1 MAAGDNIAVTNAVIA
16 KPNTLYSLNAAF
28 TANAATATAVNA
40 TQTWTFTPTK
50 ADSKCVMIIRH
61 VGAGGASSYVFAA
74 GVGGLGGVG
83 TLTLAPTAAN
93 TYVAVLDGRYKNAA
107 GAFVVVAT
115 PYTGE
120 DMLDTNAATVA
131 WVEIL

>member
-1 MAAGDNIAVTNAVIA
+1 MAAGDNIAVTNVTMA

-28 TANAATATAVNA
+28 TANAATATAANA

-50 ADSKCVMIIRH
+50 ADSKCIMIIRH
-61 VGAGGASSYVFAA
+61 VGAGGASSYVFA
-74 GVGGLGGVG
+74 VGANGFKGG
-83 TLTLAPTAAN
+83 TLTLAPAAAS
-93 TYVAVLDGRYKNAA
+93 TYVAQLDGKYKNAA

-131 WVEIL
+131 FVELF